1 MEEKKAN
8 IEIKSCFLSITI
20 DKTMK
25 ESFTDLCKKNGLD
38 FSYANALFIKQCL
51 KIDDIPFENDQMSNN
66 KKGKQK
72 KDPVRCSI
80 RISPEE
86 RNAFKYLCKKKNVK
100 MIDSL
105 KMFMGIAIQN
115 KKFPFSN

>member
-72 KDPVRCSI
+72 KIPFDVLLESVQRKEMHSNIFVR
-80 RISPEE
+80 
-86 RNAFKYLCKKKNVK
+86 KK
-100 MIDSL
+100 M
-105 KMFMGIAIQN
+105 
-115 KKFPFSN
+115 